1 MVNIFSKLAID
12 TSTQRLAIALGLCVC
27 LLPVYVRTAAGAVG
41 PFYEFWLL
49 D

>member
-12 TSTQRLAIALGLCVC
+12 TSTQRLAIAWGLCVC
-27 LLPVYVRTAAGAVG
+27 LLHVYVCTADGADG

-49 D
+49 H